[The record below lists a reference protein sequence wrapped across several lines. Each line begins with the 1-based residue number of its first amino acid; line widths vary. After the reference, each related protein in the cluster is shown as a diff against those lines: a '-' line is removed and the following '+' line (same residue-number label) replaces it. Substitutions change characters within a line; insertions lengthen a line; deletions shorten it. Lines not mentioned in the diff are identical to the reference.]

1 MTTSP
6 ARPAQA
12 GASPGRR
19 ALPVLAGGP
28 APRRWP
34 GPLPAWAGIC
44 YVAAW
49 AAGLASWP
57 ANLALNAT
65 SAQVAASYR
74 AHPAGAASQYLL
86 SEGLA
91 GLLLGTVLAAAVISS
106 RDRGLARPWPT
117 AAATAGAV
125 AISLL
130 QAVLGMFLITAAT
143 RHDIARAGELSNL
156 VNRLDG
162 VKMLALAAVAAYLSA
177 RRTWD
182 RRPPKWLRVTAALA
196 AAALTVSGLDYLLLA
211 NSLAWTVYISGP
223 LLLAWIAATGIWLT
237 RSSPAAG
244 TSRAARR
251 GPKSSGAGH

>member
-1 MTTSP
+1 VTPPEGNDMTTSP
-6 ARPAQA
+6 ARPAQP
-12 GASPGRR
+12 GTSPGRG
-19 ALPVLAGGP
+19 ALPGAAGGP
-28 APRRWP
+28 APRRWLRL
-34 GPLPAWAGIC
+34 LPAWAGIC

-65 SAQVAASYR
+65 NAQVAAAYR

-91 GLLLGTVLAAAVISS
+91 GLLLGIVLADAVISN
-106 RDRGLARPWPT
+106 RDRGLARPWP
-117 AAATAGAV
+117 AAATAAGAV

-130 QAVLGMFLITAAT
+130 QAVIGMFLIAAAT
-143 RHDIARAGELSNL
+143 HHDIARAGELSNL

-162 VKMLALAAVAAYLSA
+162 VKMLALAAIAAYLSA

-182 RRPPKWLRVTAALA
+182 RRPPTWLRAAAALA
-196 AAALTVSGLDYLLLA
+196 AAALAVSGLDYLLLA

-237 RSSPAAG
+237 RSSPAGGAG
-244 TSRAARR
+244 TPA
-251 GPKSSGAGH
+251 